1 MPAESWISAGIY
13 LGFLD
18 WESEARVS
26 CLREWSNS
34 KVQMTPY
41 REKKQG
47 RESKMVQFKA
57 WNKGPVWIV
66 WTSHG
71 SQNQAV
77 RLWSI
82 WFTVF
87 FHGTVLHV
95 KQTVKWPVW
104 GFSGWTVRSCPGFK
118 TMLCLAEEVLLLGQ
132 HFQLLMTKLL
142 PRTINLYASISIYL
156 SLDYLMSSSTAHNLI
171 PISRPFIPPTII
183 HTIIVICM
191 GKCQ

>member
-13 LGFLD
+13 RGFLD

-34 KVQMTPY
+34 KVQMTSY

-47 RESKMVQFKA
+47 RESKTVPFKA
-57 WNKGPVWIV
+57 WNKGPVWII

-77 RLWSI
+77 QLRSI

-95 KQTVKWPVW
+95 KQTVKIAGLRFFRLDRTVLF
-104 GFSGWTVRSCPGFK
+104 GFQNHALFSRRGTSHRTTF
-118 TMLCLAEEVLLLGQ
+118 LAPYDQ
-132 HFQLLMTKLL
+132 T
-142 PRTINLYASISIYL
+142 
-156 SLDYLMSSSTAHNLI
+156 SSMDH
-171 PISRPFIPPTII
+171 
-183 HTIIVICM
+183 
-191 GKCQ
+191 